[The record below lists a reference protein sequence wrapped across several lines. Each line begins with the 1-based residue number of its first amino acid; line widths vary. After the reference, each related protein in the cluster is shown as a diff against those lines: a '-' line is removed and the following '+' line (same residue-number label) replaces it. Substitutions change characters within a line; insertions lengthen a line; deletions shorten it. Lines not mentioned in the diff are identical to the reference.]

1 MGLYCLTTTG
11 VSAEIYVRLSARA
24 DRADISVAKYTSAER
39 VFLNACQSL
48 IFSLRQIKS
57 GTYQQ

>member
-1 MGLYCLTTTG
+1 MGLYCFTTTG

-39 VFLNACQSL
+39 VFLIACQSL
-48 IFSLRQIKS
+48 ILESDRL
-57 GTYQQ
+57 